1 MRNNETD
8 MEVNDEKSKM
18 AGNGK
23 YIKIPEKYVIC
34 VLTVCASCVCYLN
47 SLNGDFVHDDL
58 YAIQNN
64 GDVNGRNPTW
74 SFLKNDFWGKS
85 IADPRSH
92 KSYRPV
98 TVLSFR

>member
-1 MRNNETD
+1 

-34 VLTVCASCVCYLN
+34 VLTACASCVCYLN